1 MTNRTL
7 VGLRCGSVLLG
18 LLVWA
23 GAGTLAAA
31 EKAKPAECTS
41 CHDQGQK
48 LEKSAHTGLA
58 CDTCHESHEKYPHPA
73 GIAKP
78 DCATCHI
85 DQAGDYVKGVHGLAR
100 KAGNEGAPDCA
111 LCHGSAHELIPP
123 KSQAFRM
130 AVPDTCGMC
139 HSEVAEQFRAS
150 VHGQA
155 LARGITQAPLCTDC
169 HGEHNII
176 KHTSQASPVNQANI
190 RDMCGSCHGNVRLTR
205 KFGMPADRLVSFD
218 ASFHGLAAKAG
229 SQTVANCA
237 SCHGVHNI
245 LASSDPKSTINAKNL
260 PKTCG
265 QCHPGAG
272 SRFAISQVHVAE
284 GKTEPATLKL
294 VREFYLFMIPLTI
307 GLMLLHNGGDWVRK
321 LIQLRFRRRTTEAP
335 FALIGIRPSASGS
348 HLRMLPFERVQHA
361 VLVISFLTLA
371 WTGFAL
377 KYPEQMWARPL
388 LLLEGAHSLRSVI
401 HRVAAAIFI
410 AVSLTHLI
418 SLIVNRKLRNHWLEM
433 LPNRNDPRE
442 ALSGFAYNLGL
453 GDRQPPRS
461 SHSYIEKLEYWA
473 VAWGAIVMIA
483 TGVLLWA
490 NNLAMKLFPKV
501 WLDVATS
508 VHFYEALLATLAIV
522 VWHFYSIMFDPD
534 VYPLNTAFLT
544 GRSVKKEEQTPE
556 HASQLEQVPQPPV
569 HVPQVREHVPPAK
582 VSGD

>member
-1 MTNRTL
+1 ME
-7 VGLRCGSVLLG
+7 C
-18 LLVWA
+18 
-23 GAGTLAAA
+23 AA
-31 EKAKPAECTS
+31 

-48 LEKSAHTGLA
+48 LKKSAHTGLA
-58 CDTCHESHEKYPHPA
+58 CDTCHESHAQYPHPA

-78 DCATCHI
+78 ACTTCHI
-85 DQAGDYVKGVHGLAR
+85 DQAGDYAKGVHGQAR

-111 LCHGSAHELIPP
+111 LCHGSAHELMAT

-139 HSEVAEQFRAS
+139 HSEVVEQFRAS

-176 KHTSQASPVNQANI
+176 KHSSEASPVNQAHI
-190 RDMCGSCHGNVRLTR
+190 RDTCGSCHGDVRLTR
-205 KFGMPADRLVSFD
+205 RFGMPSDRLISFD
-218 ASFHGLAAKAG
+218 SSFHGLAAKAG

-245 LASSDPKSTINAKNL
+245 LASSDPKSTINARNL

-272 SRFAISQVHVAE
+272 SRFAISQVHVPE
-284 GKTEPATLKL
+284 GKTEPEALRL
-294 VREFYLFMIPLTI
+294 VRRFYLFAIPVTI
-307 GLMLLHNGGDWVRK
+307 GLMLLHNGGDWLRK
-321 LIQLRFRRRTTEAP
+321 LFRLRFA
-335 FALIGIRPSASGS
+335 GIRPPATGIRPPATG
-348 HLRMLPFERVQHA
+348 HRPPATGHRLRMLPFERVQHA
-361 VLVISFLTLA
+361 VLLISFLTLA

-377 KYPEQMWARPL
+377 KYPDQMWARPL
-388 LLLEGAHSLRSVI
+388 LWLEGAHSLRSVI

-410 AVSLTHLI
+410 AVSLTHLVA
-418 SLIVNRKLRNHWLEM
+418 LIVNRKLRDHWLEM

-453 GDRQPPRS
+453 GDRPPPRS
-461 SHSYIEKLEYWA
+461 AHSYIEKLEYWA

-483 TGVLLWA
+483 TGLLLWA
-490 NNLAMKLFPKV
+490 NNLAMKLLPKA

-522 VWHFYSIMFDPD
+522 VWHFYSVMFDPD

-544 GRSVKKEEQTPE
+544 GSSVKKEE
-556 HASQLEQVPQPPV
+556 HSREQVA
-569 HVPQVREHVPPAK
+569 PAK